1 MKKKI
6 TIRDVAYLSG
16 VSISTVS
23 RVVSGKM
30 RVSEDTRKKVLRA
43 IEKTGYEP
51 DYTARALAT
60 NSTDTI
66 AVIIDRS
73 PMQSFS
79 NAFFIEI
86 IQSIVT
92 QLTKYKKDMILLI
105 KESEHNEEYNE
116 VKRLI
121 KSRKIDGVIKLSV
134 QKDDMTLD
142 YLISTNTPTVVVGR
156 CDNSNI
162 FTVNNDNKEA
172 MRLSTKNL
180 LETGCRK
187 IAFVAGSPEYV
198 VTIDRQQGFET
209 ALKENNIKIDK
220 DDFYYIDFSTDSGY
234 KLAKKLL
241 DKKYDSIACTDDL
254 IAFGISKY
262 YNEHNKQIK
271 INSFNNTYLSEI
283 SPIPFSSV
291 DVNAK
296 DLGKEAVE
304 LLFNNS
310 NKIKDV
316 IVDTNLIL
324 RS

>member
-1 MKKKI
+1 MKKKV
-6 TIRDVAYLSG
+6 TIRDVAYISG

-23 RVVSGKM
+23 RVVSGKIK
-30 RVSEDTRKKVLRA
+30 VSEETQKKVLEA

-73 PMQSFS
+73 PSRSFS

-86 IQSIVT
+86 IKSIVT

-105 KESEHNEEYNE
+105 KESEYNEEYNE

-121 KSRKIDGVIKLSV
+121 KSGKVDAVIKLSV

-156 CDNSNI
+156 CDNNNI
-162 FTVNNDNKEA
+162 FTVNNDNKKA
-172 MRLSTKNL
+172 MYLSAKNL
-180 LETGCRK
+180 IDSGYKK
-187 IAFVAGSPEYV
+187 IAFVGGSSDYV
-198 VTIDRQQGFET
+198 VTVDRQLGFET
-209 ALKENNIKIDK
+209 ALKENNIEINK

-234 KLAKKLL
+234 ELAEKLL
-241 DKKYDSIACTDDL
+241 DKDYDSIACTDDL
-254 IAFGISKY
+254 IAFGIAKY
-262 YNEHNKQIK
+262 YNEQNRYIK
-271 INSFNNTYLSEI
+271 INSFNNTNLSEF

-296 DLGKEAVE
+296 ELGKEAVD
-304 LLFNNS
+304 LLFNNHE
-310 NKIKDV
+310 KIKDV
-316 IVDTNLIL
+316 IVETNLII